1 MIRANMRNIQYQKSE
16 QIYHLLRKSI
26 IRHQMAPGQIISEKD
41 LCAELNVSRT
51 PVREALRRL
60 ADEDLVKVYPHSGTY
75 VSEISYDI
83 AKEGYAIRR
92 ALEGVGVRS
101 ASTLITNEQIDN
113 LWALVTEMRRILRE
127 GLLDQYIEVDDAFH
141 RSIAEYSGF
150 AHLWKF
156 INLAKVHL
164 DRLRQISAP
173 VPGHLLEATNQHE
186 AILKALAKGNTDQA
200 DLAMQ
205 VHLDDAYQVE
215 QAYFDHLKRPPSHNP
230 Q

>member
-1 MIRANMRNIQYQKSE
+1 MSNTQHQKSE

-60 ADEDLVKVYPHSGTY
+60 ADEDLVNVYPHSGTY

-92 ALEGVGVRS
+92 ALEIMSVRTT
-101 ASTLITNEQIDN
+101 STRISSEQMDN
-113 LWALVTEMRRILRE
+113 LWALVGDMRRIVHD

-164 DRLRQISAP
+164 DRLRHISAP

-186 AILKALAKGNTDQA
+186 AIVKALAKGNTDQA

-205 VHLDDAYQVE
+205 IHLDDAYQVE
-215 QAYFDHLKRPPSHNP
+215 KAFFDHLKRPP